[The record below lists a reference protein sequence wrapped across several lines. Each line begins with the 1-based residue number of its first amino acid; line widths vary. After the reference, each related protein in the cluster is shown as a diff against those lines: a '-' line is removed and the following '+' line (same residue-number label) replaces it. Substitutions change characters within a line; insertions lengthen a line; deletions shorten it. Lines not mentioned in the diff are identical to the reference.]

1 MLEGNKSCEPAPR
14 CFVCVVGCAAM
25 MGGEERGLLRRGFY
39 RPSVVAR
46 GKVELARQAHFP
58 SSAGQPPAVWV
69 RRSRAGTW
77 VPSLDLP
84 APASSRCVAFQGGKA
99 PAARQGR
106 VCRQPGRAHGV
117 GTHARPFSASF
128 RVAWGRGVGRG
139 LVCICAPTALARG
152 RRLPGPSC
160 SSLQRAAACGA
171 AVVGLTPPTRAAR
184 RKGRGRAGVTRDGS
198 CGSGGLSLARGI

>member
-69 RRSRAGTW
+69 RRSRRGRGF
-77 VPSLDLP
+77 PHSISPRPP
-84 APASSRCVAFQGGKA
+84 ARDALRSKAARRPRHDKDAFVVS
-99 PAARQGR
+99 PAARTAWER
-106 VCRQPGRAHGV
+106 TPGRSRQVSAWRG
-117 GTHARPFSASF
+117 GEGLDADSCTYARP
-128 RVAWGRGVGRG
+128 
-139 LVCICAPTALARG
+139 
-152 RRLPGPSC
+152 RLSPGG
-160 SSLQRAAACGA
+160 AACLDPA
-171 AVVGLTPPTRAAR
+171 APACNALRPA
-184 RKGRGRAGVTRDGS
+184 GRP
-198 CGSGGLSLARGI
+198 LLA